1 MKGMLYVVT
10 ITLLLALVTL
20 PIGYYTFL
28 RILVTLSAGII
39 LVKELNKGI
48 TIWFLLFGI
57 TAIIFNPILP
67 IYLYKKHLWIPI
79 NIMAAILFFS
89 YSFKKQ

>member
-1 MKGMLYVVT
+1 MLYIVT
-10 ITLLLALVTL
+10 TALLLALVTF

-28 RILVTLSAGII
+28 RIVVTITAII
-39 LVKELNKGI
+39 IITRELKVGI
-48 TIWFLLFGI
+48 TIWVILFGV

-67 IYLYKKHLWIPI
+67 IYLYKKYLWIPI
-79 NIMAAILFFS
+79 DIMAAILFIS